1 VPAVAASITWT
12 KRSPT
17 RSTHRRKRRSG
28 ATQR

>member
-12 KRSPT
+12 KGSPT